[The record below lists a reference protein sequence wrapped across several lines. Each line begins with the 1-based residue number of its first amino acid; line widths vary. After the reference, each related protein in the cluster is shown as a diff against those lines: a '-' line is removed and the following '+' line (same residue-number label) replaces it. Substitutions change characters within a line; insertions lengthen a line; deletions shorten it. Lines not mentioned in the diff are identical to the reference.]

1 MAAPRTI
8 ASNAAPAGRR
18 RPTEG
23 VGTTRPE
30 LHVVKGTQSESS
42 GVRRGFEQLI
52 TWTRTRSTPLLHLVI
67 AAVFLGV
74 CLLGSLMLRTQMVQN
89 SFEASQIE
97 ASITKLTQDV
107 EDDQAKLDE
116 LDASLPSKA
125 EDMGMVPQ
133 KGALTIDLNG
143 YQANASGDNAK

>member
-8 ASNAAPAGRR
+8 ASNAAPAGRKSQ
-18 RPTEG
+18 TETI
-23 VGTTRPE
+23 GTTRPE
-30 LHVVKGTQSESS
+30 LHVIKGTRVE
-42 GVRRGFEQLI
+42 GNGFEQLI

-97 ASITKLTQDV
+97 THITQLTQDV

-125 EDMGMVPQ
+125 EEMGMVPQ

-143 YQANASGDNAK
+143 YQANASGDKTR

>member
-89 SFEASQIE
+89 SFEASRIE
-97 ASITKLTQDV
+97 ASITKLTQD
-107 EDDQAKLDE
+107 
-116 LDASLPSKA
+116 

>member
-8 ASNAAPAGRR
+8 ASNAAPAGRKSQ
-18 RPTEG
+18 TETI
-23 VGTTRPE
+23 GTTRPE
-30 LHVVKGTQSESS
+30 LHVIKGTRVE
-42 GVRRGFEQLI
+42 GNGIRHGFEQLI

-67 AAVFLGV
+67 AAVFLG
-74 CLLGSLMLRTQMVQN
+74 SLMLRTQMVQN

-97 ASITKLTQDV
+97 THITQLTQDV

-125 EDMGMVPQ
+125 EEMGMVPQ

-143 YQANASGDNAK
+143 YQANASGDKTR

>member
-8 ASNAAPAGRR
+8 ASNAAPAGRKSQ
-18 RPTEG
+18 TETI
-23 VGTTRPE
+23 GTTRPE
-30 LHVVKGTQSESS
+30 LHVIKGTRVE
-42 GVRRGFEQLI
+42 GNGIRHGFEQLI

-97 ASITKLTQDV
+97 THITQLTQ
-107 EDDQAKLDE
+107 ESQIGKPAAELHRDQSDPMNVGHQNWLRGLAATL
-116 LDASLPSKA
+116 LAN
-125 EDMGMVPQ
+125 
-133 KGALTIDLNG
+133 KGR
-143 YQANASGDNAK
+143 

>member
-8 ASNAAPAGRR
+8 ASNAAPAGRKR
-18 RPTEG
+18 QDETI
-23 VGTTRPE
+23 GTTRPE
-30 LHVVKGTQSESS
+30 LHVVKGARAE
-42 GVRRGFEQLI
+42 GNGLRRSFEQLI

-67 AAVFLGV
+67 AVAFLGV

-97 ASITKLTQDV
+97 THITQLTQDV
-107 EDDQAKLDE
+107 EDDQAKLDK
-116 LDASLPSKA
+116 LDASLPAKA
-125 EDMGMVPQ
+125 EQMGMVPQ

-143 YQANASGDNAK
+143 YHASGDNAQ

>member
-8 ASNAAPAGRR
+8 ASNAAPAGRKSQ
-18 RPTEG
+18 TETI
-23 VGTTRPE
+23 GTTRPE
-30 LHVVKGTQSESS
+30 LHVIKGTRVE
-42 GVRRGFEQLI
+42 GNGIRQLI

-97 ASITKLTQDV
+97 THITQLTQDV

-125 EDMGMVPQ
+125 EEMGMVPQ

-143 YQANASGDNAK
+143 YQANASGDKTR

>member
-74 CLLGSLMLRTQMVQN
+74 CLHISNAEYKKDG
-89 SFEASQIE
+89 EA
-97 ASITKLTQDV
+97 K
-107 EDDQAKLDE
+107 
-116 LDASLPSKA
+116 
-125 EDMGMVPQ
+125 
-133 KGALTIDLNG
+133 
-143 YQANASGDNAK
+143 